1 MDNISLR
8 QLQTLVAVADTG
20 SFRRAAEQLHRSQ
33 SAVSVQIQQ
42 LEEVLGVG
50 LFHRTTRR
58 VALTAEGERLLGRT
72 RRALA
77 EIQAG
82 VRELRDEVELQRGR
96 VVIGA
101 PPTIS
106 STRLP
111 RLIAAF
117 RDRHPGITIQVN
129 EDFAANI
136 IERLRN
142 QELDFA
148 LTPQLGDSQ
157 DIDALAIASDDY
169 VAVLHH
175 GFAVP
180 EDGVIE
186 FASLLG
192 EPMLVLPRA
201 TALRRELDQV
211 FEGLGRVLRPTF
223 EVMHHLTLLAMVDA
237 GLGVTVLPAI
247 ALEAAGFANLKTA
260 RLSKPTLGREICLLT
275 LKGQVLSPAAAA
287 CARMIQ
293 NNFSTDPAT
302 CYS

>member
-8 QLQTLVAVADTG
+8 QLQTLIAVADTG

-42 LEEVLGVG
+42 LEEAVGVG

-58 VALTAEGERLLGRT
+58 VALTAEGERLLGRS
-72 RRALA
+72 RRALS

-82 VRELRDEVELQRGR
+82 IRELRDEVELQRGR

-111 RLIAAF
+111 RLIAEFQA
-117 RDRHPGITIQVN
+117 RHPGIVIQVN
-129 EDFAANI
+129 EDFAGNI
-136 IERLRN
+136 AERLRQ

-148 LTPQLGDSQ
+148 LSPQLGDSPEIEAQ
-157 DIDALAIASDDY
+157 SIATDEY
-169 VAVLHH
+169 LAVLPH
-175 GFAVP
+175 GYAVP
-180 EDGVIE
+180 ATGIID
-186 FASLLG
+186 FSALTG
-192 EPMLVLPRA
+192 EPMLALPRA
-201 TALRRELDQV
+201 TALRRELDRLFQD
-211 FEGLGRVLRPTF
+211 LGHPLQPTF

-247 ALEAAGFANLKTA
+247 ALEATGFEKLKTA
-260 RLSKPTLGREICLLT
+260 RLTNPPVSREICLLT
-275 LKGQVLSPAAAA
+275 LKGQALSPAAAA
-287 CARMIQ
+287 CARMIESD
-293 NNFSTDPAT
+293 FSANVV
-302 CYS
+302 SRRR

>member
-1 MDNISLR
+1 
-8 QLQTLVAVADTG
+8 
-20 SFRRAAEQLHRSQ
+20 
-33 SAVSVQIQQ
+33 
-42 LEEVLGVG
+42 
-50 LFHRTTRR
+50 
-58 VALTAEGERLLGRT
+58 
-72 RRALA
+72 LA

-180 EDGVIE
+180 KDGVIE

-211 FEGLGRVLRPTF
+211 FEGLGRVLQPTF

-293 NNFSTDPAT
+293 NDFSTGPAT